1 MNIQRTVQNHQQ
13 KVRKHESTK
22 QKYSWTDDHE
32 GLSIQAKALSM
43 PDDPCDKIAFGML
56 SMLNRE
62 DVGQMMWTNG
72 LGKKYVTYQIKN
84 KWPNI
89 T

>member
-1 MNIQRTVQNHQQ
+1 MNIQRTVQNNQQ
-13 KVRKHESTK
+13 KVRKQESTK

-56 SMLNRE
+56 SMINRE

-72 LGKKYVTYQIKN
+72 LGKRLISN
-84 KWPNI
+84 KK
-89 T
+89 